1 MTSSNGNIFRATGH
15 LCGEF
20 TGPGEFLAQ
29 RPLTQSFDVFFDL
42 CPNKR
47 LSKQSSG
54 WWFEMPSRPL
64 WRHHNL
70 FGTFQILDLSFEKG
84 APKAAPRKVI
94 IVNLSIAC
102 VLDVFTLC
110 QKYCSICFVHY
121 HYSDISWSPIHYGD
135 VNRPSRR
142 LELPINRVL
151 FNSVFRLTTKWHQRS
166 ALLLL
171 CEGNSPVAGGFP
183 AQRYSYA
190 ESVSIWWRH
199 YAAKTHWR
207 GKHSLC
213 SGVFMTIIGYSR
225 LILLTWIKHS
235 WFKCF
240 NAQSFHCSCAGLLY
254 VVYMYV

>member
-20 TGPGEFLAQ
+20 TGPGDFPAQ

-110 QKYCSICFVHY
+110 QKYCFICFVHY
-121 HYSDISWSPIHYGD
+121 HYSDISWSSIHYGD

-142 LELPINRVL
+142 LELPINRVFVQQFVQADNKVTSKVRVTAPL
-151 FNSVFRLTTKWHQRS
+151 WGEFTGGRWISRTKVQ
-166 ALLLL
+166 L
-171 CEGNSPVAGGFP
+171 
-183 AQRYSYA
+183 
-190 ESVSIWWRH
+190 
-199 YAAKTHWR
+199 R
-207 GKHSLC
+207 GKCFHLMTSLC
-213 SGVFMTIIGYSR
+213 RKDPLTRKAFPVFWR
-225 LILLTWIKHS
+225 LHDYNRI
-235 WFKCF
+235 F
-240 NAQSFHCSCAGLLY
+240 
-254 VVYMYV
+254 